1 MPVDEN
7 TVKHVAYLARLKV
20 PDDELAKVAAELE
33 SVCQWAEHLKE
44 VNTDGIEPLTSVL
57 DIDTPLI
64 YREDKVTDG
73 NIRDKLMDL
82 AKESQDGYYVV
93 PQVVE

>member
-7 TVKHVAYLARLKV
+7 TVKHIAYLARLKV
-20 PDDELAKVAAELE
+20 PDEELSKVAEEME

-64 YREDKVTDG
+64 YRQDEISDG
-73 NIRDKLMDL
+73 NVRDDLMKL
-82 AKESQDGYYVV
+82 AKENQDGYYVV